1 MGWEK
6 ILKRRRGVHQAEKKL
21 LDYIMSDGEFK
32 TIDRILDDIYDFL
45 AENRKMLPAKRQLM
59 GRPIITQ
66 LYASKAQLK
75 IHMNNSPYY
84 ESTDKG
90 NKDHN
95 YQPIK
100 EYRYIGE
107 WNYGLGKNYKA

>member
-1 MGWEK
+1 MSWEK
-6 ILKRRRGVHQAEKKL
+6 ILKRRIGITQAEKKL
-21 LDYIMSDGEFK
+21 LVYIMSDGEFK
-32 TIDRILDDIYDFL
+32 TLDRIIDDIYDFL
-45 AENRKMLPAKRQLM
+45 AENRKINPARRQLT
-59 GRPIITQ
+59 GRPTITQ
-66 LYASKAQLK
+66 LYASKHMMK
-75 IHMNNSPYY
+75 VHMNNSPYY

-107 WNYGLGKNYKA
+107 